1 MSRLGERLSARRA
14 AGGKTL
20 TAFVTAGD
28 PAISATVPALH
39 ALVRGGADVLELGVP
54 FSDPEAEGP
63 SIQRSSERALRNGV
77 TLAGVLAMVEEF
89 RREDAATPLVL
100 MGYLNS
106 IMRMG
111 YEAFAREGARAGID
125 GAIIVNLPPEEAV
138 VPGEAF
144 RARGLD
150 LVFLAAP
157 TTTTERAADIARRGS
172 GFLYYVSL
180 KGVTGARHLD
190 VADVAS
196 NVQRLRTVCD
206 LPIQVGFGIRDAA
219 SARAVS
225 RVADG
230 VVVGSALVDRMG
242 GLADDPDA
250 IPVTLERWLAELRS
264 ALDAP

>member
-1 MSRLGERLSARRA
+1 MSRLGARLAARRA

-20 TAFVTAGD
+20 TAFITAGD
-28 PAISATVPALH
+28 PCLSATVPALH
-39 ALVRGGADVLELGVP
+39 GLVRGGADVLELGVP

-63 SIQRSSERALRNGV
+63 SIQRSSERALANGV
-77 TLAGVLAMVEEF
+77 TLAGVLGMATEF
-89 RREDAATPLVL
+89 RRDDADTPIVL

-111 YEAFAREGARAGID
+111 YETFAERAAEAGID

-138 VPGEAF
+138 AAREAF
-144 RARGLD
+144 RARALD

-157 TTTTERAADIARRGS
+157 TTTTERARRIAGQGS
-172 GFLYYVSL
+172 GFLYHVSL

-190 VADVAS
+190 VADVER
-196 NVQRLRTVCD
+196 NVRRLRTVCD
-206 LPIQVGFGIRDAA
+206 LPIQVGFGVRDAV

-230 VVVGSALVDRMG
+230 VVVGSALVDLMG
-242 GLADDPDA
+242 GLADDPEA
-250 IPVTLERWLAELRS
+250 IPAALERRLAELRS